1 METEA
6 TEAVRQAGNLQ
17 NVVNQ
22 HRILLESRP
31 KNEDGKENI
40 IRMNKSILGPR
51 TGCIIVIQ

>member
-22 HRILLESRP
+22 HRILLERRP

-40 IRMNKSILGPR
+40 IRMNSLENRMYNSDTIM
-51 TGCIIVIQ
+51 